1 MDSRESR
8 EFRRFEGIRE
18 DRGKARAQAPLAKQ
32 VQFRGKRPPKSACK
46 RSFKRHKTVPGTGL
60 KAGPFGLRASSN
72 CSTQTCLPST
82 TKTTENFQKLQ
93 FKTKNKKNTAK
104 TLQNIQLLTMQ
115 PCNAAVP
122 LYTQIFSN
130 DSTLKNKW
138 IPRNQTDQTSTIN
151 NTYNFLTEL
160 KTKTRPATTKST
172 TSVGNSDTESPAQHA
187 VLLAKGFQ

>member
-1 MDSRESR
+1 MSPPKCIFSRTQAIWVLAGGQKHHLHRMLAKLGKARFQWKHMKLPRTKLSFRSFSMDSRESR

-93 FKTKNKKNTAK
+93 FKTKKTKK
-104 TLQNIQLLTMQ
+104 TLRKL
-115 PCNAAVP
+115 
-122 LYTQIFSN
+122 S
-130 DSTLKNKW
+130 
-138 IPRNQTDQTSTIN
+138 
-151 NTYNFLTEL
+151 
-160 KTKTRPATTKST
+160 KTF
-172 TSVGNSDTESPAQHA
+172 NC
-187 VLLAKGFQ
+187 